1 MHPWRCKFRDDL
13 ASEYT
18 TILKKGL
25 FLRSID
31 REATK
36 VSQDR
41 AITAMDPIVISVP
54 EGDLILRKG
63 VKVTAFDLEKY
74 EKFLDFALED
84 SQLLPKRIFV
94 TLVTLLFGIV
104 YVQLVLPRF
113 WSDRARSAIVALSI
127 LGFQVYPSCP

>member
-1 MHPWRCKFRDDL
+1 MEEIRDDL
-13 ASEYT
+13 ASEYAG
-18 TILKKGL
+18 ILKKGL

-36 VSQDR
+36 IAQDR
-41 AITAMDPIVISVP
+41 AIAAMEPIVVSVP

-84 SQLLPKRIFV
+84 SQLLPKRI
-94 TLVTLLFGIV
+94 LL
-104 YVQLVLPRF
+104 L
-113 WSDRARSAIVALSI
+113 W
-127 LGFQVYPSCP
+127 